1 MEDDPVVREAR
12 EQITAIDRS
21 IFDAV
26 NRRIEIVQELR
37 RYKETKGYDF
47 VDPGREQRMVD
58 EQVAGNTGPL
68 SDEGLRAL
76 YAELLALSKREVS
89 G

>member
-1 MEDDPVVREAR
+1 MEEDPVVRDAR
-12 EQITAIDRS
+12 EQITAVDRA

-26 NRRIEIVQELR
+26 NRRIELVQELR
-37 RYKETKGYDF
+37 RYKETKGYGF
-47 VDPGREQRMVD
+47 VDPGREQRMVE
-58 EQVAGNTGPL
+58 EQLEVNDGPL

-76 YAELLALSKREVS
+76 YAELLALTKREI